1 MPRAL
6 RSVLSTGSEAAP
18 GRSFGC
24 KRVVTSLTHILD
36 AAIGTQI
43 DLYSVERL
51 ALVSEHVRHRIE
63 RLRTMRG
70 APLASCRSRPPE
82 RR

>member
-1 MPRAL
+1 
-6 RSVLSTGSEAAP
+6 
-18 GRSFGC
+18 
-24 KRVVTSLTHILD
+24 VTSLTHIL

-43 DLYSVERL
+43 DVYSIERL